1 MSEHRLVS
9 IVIPARNEEGNIA
22 RLERELIEAIAGLPY
37 QFEIIVV
44 DNHSSDT
51 TPDLVKQIC
60 ARDFRWRFIRF
71 SRDFTVEA
79 SLAAGYRAASG
90 DAIVVLYSDLQ
101 DPPSEIPR
109 LLAKWEEGYDVV
121 YGVRT
126 ARPGDPKWRNIGVR
140 IAYRLIW
147 ALSEVP
153 IPQNAGDFRLISAQV
168 RDALEQCGEYN
179 RYARG
184 LISWLG
190 FRQTGVEYERRPRL
204 AGESKGPFVHTLIF
218 LLTAITSFS
227 LKPLRMFTLLG
238 FALLGVAAGAIPI
251 YIVLWFIGSPPP
263 GLTTLTILVL
273 GGIGFN
279 SLGIGILGEYL
290 GRTYLEVKHRP
301 LFVIEEVVN
310 LDPTGSGLIPQ
321 RTPLSCDDTLIA
333 RHRAEAR

>member
-1 MSEHRLVS
+1 MSGRRLVS
-9 IVIPARNEEGNIA
+9 LVVPARNEEGNIA
-22 RLERELIEAIAGLPY
+22 RLESELSAVIDGLPY
-37 QFEIIVV
+37 DFEIIVI
-44 DNHSSDT
+44 DNHSTDA
-51 TPDLVKQIC
+51 TPDLVKAIC
-60 ARDFRWRFIRF
+60 ARDHRWRFVRF

-79 SLAAGYRAASG
+79 SLAAGYRAARG

-126 ARPGDPKWRNIGVR
+126 VRPGDPKWRNAGVR
-140 IAYRLIW
+140 VAYRLIW

-153 IPQNAGDFRLISAQV
+153 IPENAGDFRLITARV
-168 RDALEQCGEYN
+168 RDSLEQCGEYN

-190 FRQTGVEYERRPRL
+190 FRQTGVDYERRPRL
-204 AGESKGPFVHTLIF
+204 AGESKGPLVHTIIF

-238 FALLGVAAGAIPI
+238 FALLAIALGAIPV
-251 YIVLWFIGSPPP
+251 YVVLWFTGSPPP
-263 GLTTLTILVL
+263 GLTTLTVLVL
-273 GGIGFN
+273 AGIGFN

-290 GRTYLEVKHRP
+290 GRTYLEVKRRP
-301 LFVIEEVVN
+301 LFVIEEAVN
-310 LDPTGSGLIPQ
+310 LDPMQRGLVPQPAPWSFDGAVTPGQGGSP
-321 RTPLSCDDTLIA
+321 
-333 RHRAEAR
+333 